1 MKKKIKP
8 KKNLF
13 NITKHGFI
21 SGIYFNSIF
30 NNIHNLIDAYHKVR
44 VLDFGCGY
52 GYFKKKFL
60 NNKKIKVINFDIVKE
75 LTEIENWKKEK
86 FDYFIATQ
94 VFVYFKKKKLNKLLL
109 DLKKKQNIRVI
120 LTISKQG
127 WLNKLGAFILNEP
140 EAHTNFNLTPD
151 EEIQAFTKHMKILKR
166 KNVFFLSDVYLLEF
180 R

>member
-1 MKKKIKP
+1 MKKNSK

-13 NITKHGFI
+13 NITKHGLI
-21 SGIYFNSIF
+21 SGLYFNSIF
-30 NNIHNLIDAYHKVR
+30 STIHSLIDTSHKVR

-52 GYFKKKFL
+52 RYFKKKLL

-75 LTEIENWKKEK
+75 LTEIDNWKKEK

-120 LTISKQG
+120 ITINKQG
-127 WLNKLGAFILNEP
+127 FLNKLGAFILNEP
-140 EAHTNFNLTPD
+140 EAHTNFNLTPS

-166 KNVFFLSDVYLLEF
+166 KSAFFLADVYLLEF

>member
-1 MKKKIKP
+1 M
-8 KKNLF
+8 
-13 NITKHGFI
+13 
-21 SGIYFNSIF
+21 
-30 NNIHNLIDAYHKVR
+30 
-44 VLDFGCGY
+44 LDFGCGY
-52 GYFKKKFL
+52 GYFKKKLL

-75 LTEIENWKKEK
+75 LTEIDNWKKEK

-120 LTISKQG
+120 ITINKQG
-127 WLNKLGAFILNEP
+127 FLNKLGAFILNEP
-140 EAHTNFNLTPD
+140 EAHTNFNLTPS

-166 KNVFFLSDVYLLEF
+166 KSAFFLADVYLLEF